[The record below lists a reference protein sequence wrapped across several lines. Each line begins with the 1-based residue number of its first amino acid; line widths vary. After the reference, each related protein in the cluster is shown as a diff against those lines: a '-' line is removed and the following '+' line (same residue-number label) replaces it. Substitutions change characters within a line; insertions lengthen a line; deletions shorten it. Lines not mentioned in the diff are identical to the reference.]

1 MLSENSAFSK
11 LHIFVSD
18 LIKIITIVFV
28 LRMSLLMFAAGHS
41 GVRLWLCGLFELAI
55 LAAIYFFAKRVA
67 FAYKAAPLSVLNLI
81 AYIYCF
87 FLANAIFGTNYV
99 GGFYLALSPIY
110 FFVENFNRLFSHPLG
125 SYNIYE
131 AAFSLLATALFI
143 ATLLRA
149 KIFKWGRAE

>member
-11 LHIFVSD
+11 LHIFVFD
-18 LIKIITIVFV
+18 LVKIITIVFV

-41 GVRLWLCGLFELAI
+41 GGRLWLCALFELAV

-67 FAYKAAPLSVLNLI
+67 FAYKTAPLSVLNLI

-87 FLANAIFGTNYV
+87 FLANALFGTSYV

-110 FFVENFNRLFSHPLG
+110 FFAENIEKLWRHPLG
-125 SYNIYE
+125 CESACA
-131 AAFSLLATALFI
+131 AAFSLLAAALFI
-143 ATLLRA
+143 AALLRA
-149 KIFKWGRAE
+149 KIFKQGGAR